1 MKPIIPLPGRV
12 LAAIAVLALLAP
24 ARAAAPAESWW
35 TNLKVRTLAGE
46 AVTPADGGW
55 IVLVFITPECPLAN
69 ASVPVLNALARE
81 FGPRG
86 FTFVGAYV
94 DPTLPPAVLAR
105 HTRDYALAFATTD
118 DRDHRLVR
126 LAGATYTPEAF
137 VFTADGTRL
146 YRGRIDDRVGDFGAA
161 RPTAVRQDL
170 REVLTALTGGL
181 AGPFPDGP
189 GFGCAIPEEVKP

>member
-1 MKPIIPLPGRV
+1 MKPLIPLPTGV
-12 LAAIAVLALLAP
+12 LATAALLLLLAP
-24 ARAAAPAESWW
+24 ARAAAPADTWW
-35 TNLKVRTLAGE
+35 SQLKVRTLAGE
-46 AVTPADGGW
+46 AVTPAEGGW

-69 ASVPVLNALARE
+69 ASVPVLNGLARE

-94 DPTLPPAVLAR
+94 DPTIPPPDLAR

-126 LAGATYTPEAF
+126 LAGVTYTPE
-137 VFTADGTRL
+137 VCVYTADGKRL

-170 REVLTALTGGL
+170 REVLAALTRGES
-181 AGPFPDGP
+181 GPFPDGP